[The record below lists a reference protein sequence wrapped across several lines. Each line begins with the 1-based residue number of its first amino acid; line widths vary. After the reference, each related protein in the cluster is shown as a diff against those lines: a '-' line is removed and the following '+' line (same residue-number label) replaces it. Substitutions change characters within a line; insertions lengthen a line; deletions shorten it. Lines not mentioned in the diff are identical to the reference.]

1 MRYSGIGVKGGL
13 APIGSVGETPTLLDF
28 VLAGM
33 GGLGFDCRR
42 RIRSAVPSTIFM
54 KIKSAK
60 FHLSAAAIDACPAWL
75 WREFAFVGRS
85 NVGKSSL
92 INMLSNKAGL
102 AKVSAVPGK
111 TQMINFFVMNEAWS
125 LVDLPGYGF
134 AKVTKHQKFDFSLL
148 IRDYLEQRENLAC
161 VFVLIDSRHP
171 PQRIDLDFVQWIE
184 GCGIRFMLVFT
195 KSDKLSA
202 GKAQANIDLF
212 LEAAAP
218 WRATPP
224 EVILTSIKTADGR
237 IALLKAIE
245 RVLAG

>member
-1 MRYSGIGVKGGL
+1 
-13 APIGSVGETPTLLDF
+13 
-28 VLAGM
+28 
-33 GGLGFDCRR
+33 
-42 RIRSAVPSTIFM
+42 M

-60 FHLSAAAIDACPAWL
+60 FHVSAAAVDACPVWA

-111 TQMINFFVMNEAWS
+111 TQLINFFVMNEAWS

-134 AKVTKHQKFDFSLL
+134 AKVTKHQKADFGEL
-148 IRDYLEQRENLAC
+148 IRDYLEQRENLTC
-161 VFVLIDSRHP
+161 VFVLIDSRLP
-171 PQRIDLDFVQWIE
+171 PQRIDLDFVQWLD
-184 GCGIRFMLVFT
+184 GRGLDFMLIFT
-195 KSDKLSA
+195 KADKLSV
-202 GKAQANIDLF
+202 GKAQANIALF

-224 EVILTSIKTADGR
+224 EVILTSIRTGDGR
-237 IALLKAIE
+237 VEVLRAID
-245 RVLAG
+245 RVLAGQG

>member
-1 MRYSGIGVKGGL
+1 
-13 APIGSVGETPTLLDF
+13 
-28 VLAGM
+28 
-33 GGLGFDCRR
+33 
-42 RIRSAVPSTIFM
+42 M

-60 FHLSAAAIDACPAWL
+60 FHVSAAAVDACPVWA

-111 TQMINFFVMNEAWS
+111 TQLINFFVMNEAWS

-134 AKVTKHQKFDFSLL
+134 AKVTKSQKADFGEL
-148 IRDYLEQRENLAC
+148 IRDYLEQRENLTC
-161 VFVLIDSRHP
+161 VFVLIDSRLP
-171 PQRIDLDFVQWIE
+171 PQRIDLDFVQWLE
-184 GCGIRFMLVFT
+184 ASGLRFMLIFT
-195 KSDKLSA
+195 KADKLSV
-202 GKAQANIDLF
+202 GKAQANIALF

-224 EVILTSIKTADGR
+224 EVILTSIKTGGGR
-237 IALLKAIE
+237 VEVLRAID
-245 RVLAG
+245 RVLAE

>member
-1 MRYSGIGVKGGL
+1 
-13 APIGSVGETPTLLDF
+13 
-28 VLAGM
+28 
-33 GGLGFDCRR
+33 
-42 RIRSAVPSTIFM
+42 M

-60 FHLSAAAIDACPAWL
+60 FHVSAAAVDACPAWA

-111 TQMINFFVMNEAWS
+111 TQLINFFVMNEAWS

-134 AKVTKHQKFDFSLL
+134 AKVTKHQKADFGEL
-148 IRDYLEQRENLAC
+148 IRDYLEQRENLTC
-161 VFVLIDSRHP
+161 VLVLIDSRLP
-171 PQRIDLDFVQWIE
+171 PQRIDLDFVQWLE
-184 GCGIRFMLVFT
+184 ASGLRFMLIFT
-195 KSDKLSA
+195 KADKLSI
-202 GKAQANIDLF
+202 GKAQANIALF

-224 EVILTSIKTADGR
+224 EVILSSIKTGDGR
-237 IALLKAIE
+237 VAVLRAID
-245 RVLAG
+245 RVLAGQG